1 MIRPLRRRI
10 GGPSTSL
17 QPLNPRSLL
26 FLALLGSAFLAAGCR
41 KDLQFTGD
49 GVTLEFS
56 TEQVLF
62 DTVFSQLTTSVT
74 KRFVA
79 RNPNAQGVRVDIA
92 LVGAAPSP
100 FRMNVDGVS
109 GETFDDVEIAGKD
122 SIFIFVEVLPGATG
136 VNTPFVIED
145 HIRFNT
151 NGTEQ
156 EVLLQV
162 WGQDVLKYPNA
173 EAPLQNIQ
181 GLPPFC
187 YIAGGYDDNGVQI
200 CGENV
205 VWTAEK
211 PILLMNYAVVD
222 SCNSLTIEPGAR
234 IYVHSG
240 AGLWVYKYG
249 RLTAEGTLDQRIRFQ
264 GDRLEPAYQG
274 LPGQWDRIWINEGD
288 AGQDN
293 SLKNVEI
300 RDALIGLQCETFPS
314 DPSAPTSAAKLLLE
328 NVRIRNCS
336 AAGILS
342 RNYRITSRNLL
353 VANAGQYCVALTGG
367 GEYDFNHT
375 TIANYWAY
383 DVREEP
389 AFIMTNT
396 FQDINGDVQSRD
408 ILTSTFQN
416 GIIYGSN
423 ANEFQ
428 VDLQPGPIADYFFD
442 RYLFRTDQ
450 GTSDAAHFGDQNF
463 IIRNQDPAFVDALE
477 DDFHLSSGSVSARDK
492 GNITGP
498 IQDLDG
504 VLRADGQPDLGCY
517 EYVP

>member
-1 MIRPLRRRI
+1 M
-10 GGPSTSL
+10 
-17 QPLNPRSLL
+17 NPRSLL
-26 FLALLGSAFLAAGCR
+26 FLALLGSAFLVTGCR
-41 KDLQFTGD
+41 KDLQFTED

-79 RNPNAQGVRVDIA
+79 RNPNTQGVKVDIA
-92 LVGAAPSP
+92 LVGGSPSP
-100 FRMNVDGVS
+100 FRINVDGVS
-109 GETFDDVEIAGKD
+109 GETFEDVAIAGKD
-122 SIFIFVEVLPGATG
+122 SVFIFVEVLPGATG

-145 HIRFNT
+145 QIRFNT

-173 EAPLQNIQ
+173 DAPIQNIQ

-187 YIAGGYDDNGVQI
+187 YIAGGYDNNGVQI

-222 SCNSLTIEPGAR
+222 SCNSLTIEAGAR
-234 IYVHSG
+234 IYVHNG

-249 RLTAEGTLDQRIRFQ
+249 RLTAAGEQEQKIIFQ

-274 LPGQWDRIWINEGD
+274 LPGQWDRIWINEGE
-288 AGQDN
+288 AGADN
-293 SLKNVEI
+293 TLENVII
-300 RDALIGLQCETFPS
+300 RNALIGIQCETFPS
-314 DPSAPTSAAKLLLE
+314 DPLAPTSAAKLILN
-328 NVRIRNCS
+328 NVAIRNCS

-342 RNYRITSRNLL
+342 RNYRITSNNLL
-353 VANAGQYCVALTGG
+353 VADAGQYCVALTGG
-367 GEYDFNHT
+367 GEYFFNHT
-375 TIANYWAY
+375 TIANYWSF

-396 FQDINGDVQSRD
+396 YGDINGNIQVRD
-408 ILTSTFQN
+408 ITASTFQN

-423 ANEFQ
+423 TNEFL
-428 VDLQPGPIADYFFD
+428 VDVDEAATTDYFFN
-442 RYLFRTDQ
+442 RFLFRTDQ
-450 GTSDAAHFGDQNF
+450 STSDAIHFGDQSF
-463 IIRNQDPAFVDALE
+463 IIRNQDPAFADANNA
-477 DDFHLSSGSVSARDK
+477 DFHLTSSSISAINK
-492 GNITGP
+492 GVISTNEAFS
-498 IQDLDG
+498 DLDG
-504 VLRADGQPDLGCY
+504 VFRGDGQPDLGCY
-517 EYVP
+517 EFE